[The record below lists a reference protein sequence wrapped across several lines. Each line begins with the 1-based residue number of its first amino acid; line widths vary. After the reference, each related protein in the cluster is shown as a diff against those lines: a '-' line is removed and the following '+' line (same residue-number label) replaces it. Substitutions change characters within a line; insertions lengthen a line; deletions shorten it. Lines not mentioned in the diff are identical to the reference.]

1 MCRTSTICLSLSDCH
16 MRRSSPRLTSYSGG
30 PVIRGRPIPQGT
42 GILPDDFGAR
52 LEFLKES
59 SGLTWNGFAEA
70 VGVELKQVLR
80 WRKTTQP
87 CGGALYSLIRLA
99 PWIPG
104 GLEAL
109 MGDDFLSPMLE
120 E

>member
-1 MCRTSTICLSLSDCH
+1 
-16 MRRSSPRLTSYSGG
+16 MRRSSPRLSSYSGG

-42 GILPDDFGAR
+42 GALPEDFADR
-52 LEFLKES
+52 LELLKQS
-59 SGLTWNGFAEA
+59 SGLTWNGLAEA

-80 WRKTTQP
+80 WRKGTEP
-87 CGGALYSLIRLA
+87 CGGALHSLVRLA

-109 MGDDFLSPMLE
+109 MGDDFLLPMLE